1 VRFLGVVGA
10 GVREEGQFELLG
22 KLKRERS
29 SSVKRATKELSQF
42 VMVHGE
48 IWVVSLPIL
57 PTTGGVGRCPTCFG
71 TATKRREVVGSTN
84 RRPAV
89 MSWSN

>member
-57 PTTGGVGRCPTCFG
+57 PTTGSGWIDKQEACRDVVVKLDSFTS
-71 TATKRREVVGSTN
+71 RR
-84 RRPAV
+84 
-89 MSWSN
+89 